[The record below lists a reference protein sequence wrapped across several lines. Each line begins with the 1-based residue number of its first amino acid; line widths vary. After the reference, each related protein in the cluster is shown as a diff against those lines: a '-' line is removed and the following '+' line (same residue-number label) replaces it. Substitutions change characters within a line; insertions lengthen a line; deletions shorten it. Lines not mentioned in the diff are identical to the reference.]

1 MAQVHQ
7 FLTEVPR
14 FLVFFEDSVLGS
26 RCDGVRKASI
36 VWRQVATDRG
46 SESSA
51 AKSVRGSRCGLVV
64 RKISSVACSWLRTVS
79 LREIR
84 CVEEFLKAPAAIETR
99 RATPQSLR

>member
-7 FLTEVPR
+7 FLTEVPG

-51 AKSVRGSRCGLVV
+51 AKSVRGSRCGGSYEKSVPLRVLGCGQCRYV
-64 RKISSVACSWLRTVS
+64 KSVASKNS
-79 LREIR
+79 
-84 CVEEFLKAPAAIETR
+84 
-99 RATPQSLR
+99 

>member
-14 FLVFFEDSVLGS
+14 FLGFFEDSVLGS

-51 AKSVRGSRCGLVV
+51 AKSVRGSRCGGSYEKSV
-64 RKISSVACSWLRTVS
+64 RKYEQSFNPQPTARKSLFCTHVVLIS
-79 LREIR
+79 
-84 CVEEFLKAPAAIETR
+84 
-99 RATPQSLR
+99 